1 VRRLA
6 LALVLVPWAATPL
19 WVAAQG
25 PAGAANAE
33 RGAAIVADRRLGLCL
48 LCHAAPLPDPQFHGT
63 LGPPLHGVGARL
75 NAEQLRQRLVDPKRF
90 NPDTVMPAYG
100 PTHGPTAGL
109 NRVAPAFAKQPVL
122 KPDQIDDVVAYLE
135 TLK

>member
-1 VRRLA
+1 MRSLA
-6 LALVLVPWAATPL
+6 LAIVAATPL

-25 PAGAANAE
+25 PAAPTSAE
-33 RGAAIVADRRLGLCL
+33 RGALIVADRRLGLCL

-109 NRVAPAFAKQPVL
+109 NRVAPAFANQPVL
-122 KPDQIDDVVAYLE
+122 TPEQIDDVVAYLE

>member
-1 VRRLA
+1 MRKLA
-6 LALVLVPWAATPL
+6 LALVAAYPL
-19 WVAAQG
+19 WVAAQA
-25 PAGAANAE
+25 PAVPASAE

-75 NAEQLRQRLVDPKRF
+75 NAEQLRLRLTDPKRF

-100 PTHGPTAGL
+100 SIHGPTAGL

-122 KPDQIDDVVAYLE
+122 TPEQIDDVVAYLE

>member
-1 VRRLA
+1 MRRLA
-6 LALVLVPWAATPL
+6 LALVAASPL
-19 WVAAQG
+19 WVAAQAPG
-25 PAGAANAE
+25 APASAE

-75 NAEQLRQRLVDPKRF
+75 NAEQLRLRLTDPKRF

-122 KPDQIDDVVAYLE
+122 TPAQIDDVVAYLE